1 MYVCRGSSRSRP
13 ITSTRM
19 PDSHTAKLAPRMA
32 KRYIKPASPVMK
44 VQGKQINAAKG
55 RNKIRNVIASRV
67 RSTLFFRLAH
77 EPCNAPGPLL
87 RGYRFEAGNLDLLLL
102 PGPEF
107 ELQLARALPPC
118 HLQPDY
124 ISRMQRSQ

>member
-1 MYVCRGSSRSRP
+1 MYVCRGLRRSRP

-19 PDSHTAKLAPRMA
+19 PASHTAKLAPRMA

-55 RNKIRNVIASRV
+55 RNKIRNVIASKV
-67 RSTLFFRLAH
+67 RGTLFFRLAQK
-77 EPCNAPGPLL
+77 PCTAPSPLL
-87 RGYRFEAGNLDLLLL
+87 RGYCFEAGNVDLLLL
-102 PGPEF
+102 PNPEF

-118 HLQPDY
+118 HLQPDH
-124 ISRMQRSQ
+124 ISRTQRSQ